1 MKYSFI
7 LSLIFYLCGHFYMI
21 IGLYTLSAN
30 VKSSVNRLFVFLTS
44 SLAIWSFA
52 YSIAIAAPT
61 AEESIFWNCFAVFGW
76 GVFFSILL
84 HFTLV
89 LTRFE
94 SRLPKGI
101 RLALIYGPA
110 AINII
115 LFAPFGHL
123 AENQYRMVQTDFG
136 WVNIRPIDMG
146 GVWFTIYYL
155 VFLTASIVLLVR
167 WWMRLEANTPLK
179 RQATYFLYSVLVPI
193 FLGIVTKTL
202 PDLLGK
208 NMYPRLVGIFMMV
221 PTITLFYTSR
231 KFGLLLEKETKTV
244 RSQDVDRLRMFE
256 TIASIYIIGA
266 PLSFLVGH
274 FGVGR
279 PLNYELTISAAILVI
294 GLLTKLL
301 PALTKNHVLQNT
313 VFLMLNTIAMLMF
326 LMTNIDTAAVT
337 IWSIYIIFVL
347 FTVVLDTGIYAVS
360 FTVVI
365 AVIQIIFWMLFP
377 EVPVIIDGNEYLTR
391 IFIIFLSSIA
401 VRYLMKEYALKIEAY
416 RKFAK
421 EQEVLEKI
429 SSSFIS
435 VDRKNAKE
443 KVDEMFEVAYEF
455 LKFDY
460 MCLAIFDRDAKEATF
475 VHLNGKDAVIRS
487 HPYRLGMVVATD
499 TLPPVIAPV
508 LRGRTIIYEDMEDG
522 LIEAGEEIRDFFLSR
537 GIHSFFALPILVGK
551 RIDGM
556 LVVEYH
562 HRSDAISREGRSYF
576 LKMIT
581 NILGDTK
588 KKTLYERRLY
598 NSAYFDKATKL
609 ANRNMLVKKLKQ
621 EIQGRKDSEKI
632 AVLTIELVNL
642 KTINGSFGHTIGK
655 RIVIQSAAILRHLF
669 GESCYIS
676 RSSEGEFIVIQPGV
690 EDTDRVEGDV
700 QRLLDAFSRPI
711 STETGIEALFV
722 VLSVGV
728 AVHPDNGRDAS
739 TLLKN
744 ADLAG
749 LQAKNTNRK
758 VVFYTEQLEDLIAE
772 NTLFRN
778 RLFQSLQ
785 NNEFFLEFQ
794 PLISS
799 DTESVAGIEAL
810 LRWTADGNKR
820 VPPDRFIP
828 ILEQTGLIYDVGL
841 WVLEQALEEHNRLLA
856 KGFPPLRVSINLSV
870 VQFLVDNFII
880 DVSNA
885 IKKSGVD
892 PGYIELE
899 ITESFFSENPLKIL
913 EKVHQLKDLGVSI
926 AIDDFGSGYSSFSRL
941 KLIPFDRLK
950 IDKKIIDYID
960 LERRLAPLTEISIS
974 LARTFKAS
982 VTAEGVETKGQ
993 ADFLKSIGCD
1003 EIQGFYYSKPLSPE
1017 ALEEFLGKAP

>member
-1 MKYSFI
+1 
-7 LSLIFYLCGHFYMI
+7 MI

-61 AEESIFWNCFAVFGW
+61 AEESIFWNCFAVIGW
-76 GVFFSILL
+76 GVFYSILL

-101 RLALIYGPA
+101 MLTLIYVPA

-115 LFAPFGHL
+115 LFAPFGYL

-136 WVNIRPIDMG
+136 WVNIRPIDIG

-155 VFLTASIVLLVR
+155 VFLTANLVLLVR
-167 WWMRLEANTPLK
+167 WWMRLESNTHLK
-179 RQATYFLYSVLVPI
+179 RQATYFLHSVLVPI
-193 FLGIVTKTL
+193 FLGILTKTL

-221 PTITLFYTSR
+221 PIITLFFTSK
-231 KFGLLLEKETKTV
+231 KFGLLLEKETKTL
-244 RSQDVDRLRMFE
+244 RSQDADRLRMFE

-266 PLSFLVGH
+266 PLSFLVGY

-279 PLNYELTISAAILVI
+279 PLNYELTISTAILVI

-301 PALTKNHVLQNT
+301 PALTKNHILQNT

-347 FTVVLDTGIYAVS
+347 FTVVLDTGIYAVA

-365 AVIQIIFWMLFP
+365 AVIQIIYWMIFP
-377 EVPVIIDGNEYLTR
+377 EVPVTIDGNEYLTR
-391 IFIIFLSSIA
+391 IFIIVLSSIA
-401 VRYLMKEYALKIEAY
+401 VRYLTKEYASKIEAY

-435 VDRKNAKE
+435 VDRKNSKE
-443 KVDEMFEVAYEF
+443 KIDEMFEMSYEF

-460 MCLAIFDRDAKEATF
+460 MCLAAFSRDAKEATF
-475 VHLNGKDAVIRS
+475 MSLNGKEAVIRS

-508 LRGRTIIYEDMEDG
+508 LRGGTVIYEDMEDS

-562 HRSDAISREGRSYF
+562 HRTDAISREGRTYF
-576 LKMIT
+576 LKMIA

-621 EIQGRKDSEKI
+621 EIQDRKKSEKI
-632 AVLTIELVNL
+632 AVLTIELANL
-642 KTINGSFGHTIGK
+642 KTINGSFGHAIGEQ
-655 RIVIQSAAILRHLF
+655 IVIQSATILRQLF

-690 EDTDRVEGDV
+690 EDTDRVVGDV

-711 STETGIEALFV
+711 STKTGIEALFV

-728 AVHPDNGRDAS
+728 AVHPDDGRDIS

-794 PLISS
+794 PLISC
-799 DTESVAGIEAL
+799 DTGNVAGIEAL

-870 VQFLVDNFII
+870 VQFLVDDFII

-899 ITESFFSENPLKIL
+899 ITESFFSENPLRIL
-913 EKVHQLKDLGVSI
+913 DQIHQLKTLGVSI

-982 VTAEGVETKGQ
+982 VTAEGVETKEQ
-993 ADFLKSIGCD
+993 AIFLKSIGCD

>member
-1 MKYSFI
+1 
-7 LSLIFYLCGHFYMI
+7 
-21 IGLYTLSAN
+21 
-30 VKSSVNRLFVFLTS
+30 
-44 SLAIWSFA
+44 
-52 YSIAIAAPT
+52 
-61 AEESIFWNCFAVFGW
+61 
-76 GVFFSILL
+76 
-84 HFTLV
+84 
-89 LTRFE
+89 
-94 SRLPKGI
+94 
-101 RLALIYGPA
+101 
-110 AINII
+110 
-115 LFAPFGHL
+115 
-123 AENQYRMVQTDFG
+123 
-136 WVNIRPIDMG
+136 
-146 GVWFTIYYL
+146 
-155 VFLTASIVLLVR
+155 
-167 WWMRLEANTPLK
+167 
-179 RQATYFLYSVLVPI
+179 
-193 FLGIVTKTL
+193 
-202 PDLLGK
+202 
-208 NMYPRLVGIFMMV
+208 
-221 PTITLFYTSR
+221 
-231 KFGLLLEKETKTV
+231 
-244 RSQDVDRLRMFE
+244 
-256 TIASIYIIGA
+256 
-266 PLSFLVGH
+266 
-274 FGVGR
+274 
-279 PLNYELTISAAILVI
+279 
-294 GLLTKLL
+294 
-301 PALTKNHVLQNT
+301 
-313 VFLMLNTIAMLMF
+313 
-326 LMTNIDTAAVT
+326 
-337 IWSIYIIFVL
+337 
-347 FTVVLDTGIYAVS
+347 
-360 FTVVI
+360 
-365 AVIQIIFWMLFP
+365 
-377 EVPVIIDGNEYLTR
+377 
-391 IFIIFLSSIA
+391 
-401 VRYLMKEYALKIEAY
+401 
-416 RKFAK
+416 
-421 EQEVLEKI
+421 
-429 SSSFIS
+429 
-435 VDRKNAKE
+435 
-443 KVDEMFEVAYEF
+443 
-455 LKFDY
+455 
-460 MCLAIFDRDAKEATF
+460 
-475 VHLNGKDAVIRS
+475 
-487 HPYRLGMVVATD
+487 
-499 TLPPVIAPV
+499 
-508 LRGRTIIYEDMEDG
+508 
-522 LIEAGEEIRDFFLSR
+522 
-537 GIHSFFALPILVGK
+537 
-551 RIDGM
+551 M

-562 HRSDAISREGRSYF
+562 HRTDAISREGRTYF
-576 LKMIT
+576 LKMIA

-621 EIQGRKDSEKI
+621 EIQDRKKSEKI
-632 AVLTIELVNL
+632 AVLTIELANL
-642 KTINGSFGHTIGK
+642 KTINGSFGHAIGEQ
-655 RIVIQSAAILRHLF
+655 IVIQSATILRQLF

-690 EDTDRVEGDV
+690 EDTDRVVGDV

-711 STETGIEALFV
+711 STKTGIEALFV

-728 AVHPDNGRDAS
+728 AVHPDDGRDIS

-794 PLISS
+794 PLISC
-799 DTESVAGIEAL
+799 DTGNVAGIEAL

-870 VQFLVDNFII
+870 VQFLVDDFII

-899 ITESFFSENPLKIL
+899 ITESFFSENPLRIL
-913 EKVHQLKDLGVSI
+913 DQIHQLKTLGVSI